1 LPCHPA
7 RQRLGP
13 CGRKDAKRAVGGVS
27 GRTQILYW
35 ILSETEGRL
44 TGSIG
49 CTHVTWLDS
58 TELVVA
64 ICLP

>member
-1 LPCHPA
+1 
-7 RQRLGP
+7 
-13 CGRKDAKRAVGGVS
+13 VGGVS
-27 GRTQILYW
+27 GRTRILYWILYW
-35 ILSETEGRL
+35 ILSETEARL

-58 TELVVA
+58 TELAVA